1 MGTGH
6 DGKDDHTQTR
16 ALRRTGRRRPLSSR
30 TLARCSWRDAAL
42 NFEVE
47 KRANA
52 SVDFPLIL
60 HTPWDFP
67 YLEIY
72 RHLKIGTR

>member
-1 MGTGH
+1 MAKTTTP
-6 DGKDDHTQTR
+6 KPE
-16 ALRRTGRRRPLSSR
+16 LRRTGRRRPLSSR

-47 KRANA
+47 KGANA
-52 SVDFPLIL
+52 AVDFPLIL